1 MGGGEVMLE
10 RLAGLAPLV
19 GAHVDLGLLFGRSVP
34 LAPALRAR
42 FRRVGCFD
50 FPRRL
55 RLAEASGL
63 RRNHR
68 ALAGWLTGEPTR
80 ACVSMTFATAVRG
93 ALATLGTPTA
103 LMWMCNF
110 SVRTAGWWPTAK
122 RSAAL
127 RCLGLSGAI
136 AVCPS
141 LVTRAELASLGYPDS
156 QLRVINNGV
165 DLARYA
171 PRPVSDEERQ
181 HFRGWFRARHGV
193 PSADLVAVC
202 TARIDPI
209 KNHEVLIQ
217 AVAAAGRQGVRVALV
232 CLGDACGDDAGYPAR
247 LLARCEELRVETNGY
262 FDVRAASPDGL
273 DPSGLVKGWSVDRVA
288 RLLDE
293 AGVRDYAVNAGGDM
307 RLRGRAVPGPCWRV
321 GIQHPLELDK
331 VAKVVEANDLAV
343 ATSGEYARGQHVLD
357 PHTHRPPSGILSVTI
372 TGPDL
377 ATADAYATAAF
388 AMGAARAPHW
398 TARLRGY
405 EALTILADGRV
416 LSTPGFPSVD

>member
-193 PSADLVAVC
+193 PAADLVAVC

-247 LLARCEELRVETNGY
+247 LLARCEEL
-262 FDVRAASPDGL
+262 
-273 DPSGLVKGWSVDRVA
+273 
-288 RLLDE
+288 
-293 AGVRDYAVNAGGDM
+293 GVRDRVLFVGRSDEVPSWLAACDVAVLASHSETASLGLIEAAAAGLPLLASNVGSAPE
-307 RLRGRAVPGPCWRV
+307 LALAGRSGYLFSPNDAAACARHLV
-321 GIQHPLELDK
+321 ELALD
-331 VAKVVEANDLAV
+331 ARQRQALGAGARRIAERDYDSCAMDRRWVELLTDLL
-343 ATSGEYARGQHVLD
+343 AR
-357 PHTHRPPSGILSVTI
+357 PHPSG
-372 TGPDL
+372 
-377 ATADAYATAAF
+377 AAK
-388 AMGAARAPHW
+388 G
-398 TARLRGY
+398 LR
-405 EALTILADGRV
+405 
-416 LSTPGFPSVD
+416 S